1 MKNSIKLMQ
10 YYLQLVETMGDIIE
24 TLEAPI
30 TQAKEQSKLFYE
42 KHDKY
47 VAHAQKFIGMISEDL
62 HTLLRIDREA
72 KEIEDLESGEEHE
85 ETKTN

>member
-10 YYLQLVETMGDIIE
+10 YYLQLVETMGDIVE
-24 TLEAPI
+24 TLEEPI
-30 TQAKEQSKLFYE
+30 ATCKAQSKAFYD
-42 KHDKY
+42 KHDAYCKH
-47 VAHAQKFIGMISEDL
+47 VQAFIFMINEDL

-85 ETKTN
+85 ETKTD